1 MLSNISQPISNRIFF
16 SDPSQLEM
24 DPEVPLR
31 QSPAS
36 ALPPVSIAE
45 DQEELNC
52 PSPQPS
58 CRGEYYPLNPDI
70 DRPSPPRQGA
80 LRVFENPF
88 EVSDEDSIPLTS
100 EKLSPSHVFESS
112 TLEEEL
118 LRQTE
123 SSSGMIESRPV
134 FDSSTF
140 VIKKTPSPT
149 NSNHSFGFSGQ
160 KVKHQ

>member
-1 MLSNISQPISNRIFF
+1 
-16 SDPSQLEM
+16 M
-24 DPEVPLR
+24 DPEAPLR

-36 ALPPVSIAE
+36 ALPPVSITE
-45 DQEELNC
+45 EQELNC

-58 CRGEYYPLNPDI
+58 LRGEYFPLNPDS

-80 LRVFENPF
+80 ARVFENPF
-88 EVSDEDSIPLTS
+88 ELSDEDSVPLTS

-118 LRQTE
+118 LQQQQDE
-123 SSSGMIESRPV
+123 SRLGTNESRPV

-149 NSNHSFGFSGQ
+149 NSNHSFGFSGP
-160 KVKHQ
+160 KVKHLSHFKRLHEIK